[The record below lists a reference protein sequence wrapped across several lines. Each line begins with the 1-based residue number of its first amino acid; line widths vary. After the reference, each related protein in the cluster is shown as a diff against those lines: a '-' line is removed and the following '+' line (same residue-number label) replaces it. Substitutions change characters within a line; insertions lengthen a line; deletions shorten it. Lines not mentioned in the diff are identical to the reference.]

1 MIKTSRFYDHNH
13 MDDIV
18 SLLPCTKCF
27 IAEKYVKKE
36 LVLIAAFYPI
46 LHRGILACNF

>member
-1 MIKTSRFYDHNH
+1 

-46 LHRGILACNF
+46 LHRKNSCLQFLEF